1 LIASTFYCFKKQVC
15 IYKNKEREHKQLIYR
30 DAKKKNNAP
39 KHMSASILGTVQSRI
54 GLGQSQIGRNP
65 RMAADTYID
74 DDNHRKRRCIND
86 GTSNNITRNN

>member
-1 LIASTFYCFKKQVC
+1 
-15 IYKNKEREHKQLIYR
+15 
-30 DAKKKNNAP
+30 
-39 KHMSASILGTVQSRI
+39 MSASILGTVQSRI